1 MENSIRGAF
10 QPGRHR
16 RDLHRA
22 SDRVAHQIAGAC
34 VKDRRRVLDLGGPY
48 WPMLRGSVLL
58 MACAGLAHSMLALL
72 IGPIFDRVLNP
83 FSPDVPVLLFRVP
96 ILDYPVYLN
105 HLVPA
110 FIHNV
115 WTMVACGIV
124 MVFLIKGTCD
134 YFGNYLVNYVGGS
147 T

>member
-34 VKDRRRVLDLGGPY
+34 VKDRRRLLELARPY
-48 WPMLRGSVLL
+48 WPMLLGSVLL

-96 ILDYPVYLN
+96 ILDYPLYLN
-105 HLVPA
+105 PPFPPLLPHLFTLVPLA
-110 FIHNV
+110 
-115 WTMVACGIV
+115 
-124 MVFLIKGTCD
+124 L
-134 YFGNYLVNYVGGS
+134 LS
-147 T
+147 